1 MIAKPLNGVARNR
14 DRMVG
19 TGRFQGVAPIADK
32 FTQYGKSLVT
42 SCGRRL
48 PAEHYPIAT
57 N

>member
-1 MIAKPLNGVARNR
+1 MIAKPLNGVAS

-19 TGRFQGVAPIADK
+19 TGRVQGVAPIADK
-32 FTQYGKSLVT
+32 FTQYDKSLVT
-42 SCGRRL
+42 SCDGWL